1 MIEEES
7 RTSISCSVLDIERAM
22 ASFADGVD
30 ALDGLI
36 EEALSSADGLV
47 GMVDVILEKLISIGM
62 AAWLYLKPHQVGIHP
77 SNRYGLGIKAY
88 EVHRLG
94 AKIVRNK
101 FSFAATAGSVC
112 IEDKNGTIAQYT
124 QEFQRSSN
132 LFGKSP
138 PESIIAGSVS
148 SGHAIQFLVA
158 CLERI
163 ETKEKTLSDIDGRIN
178 TGQFQSK
185 DKRVEKALDTGLRW
199 LMVKKEAEERWP
211 KLPGLIQS
219 AKQATGQVQS
229 EETHF
234 ELLLHIQAIASEQGR
249 DGSVIDWA
257 RVKTEASKS
266 ESKYVDDIDAC
277 ADFVAKYGGG
287 SQGQFIKDLVQF
299 VSRCAPA
306 GRLVGGYV
314 FETLCKAKLAATE
327 MMPHLVMAVVKAHVN
342 GPPESAQSRMCRFV
356 TRSEIA
362 PLFAST
368 EARSKAMAAEKTLRH
383 LHSVSRQIDIDTIE
397 RIPIIGKADQLI
409 AMVLLGKK
417 LDERY
422 ANIECV
428 AHECIEALKAKQ
440 NGTIEIDNPYT
451 CQSAQHDSGADGDSV
466 KQTPFSGMLQYDA
479 STGELANANICLL
492 EQRGFKVDDT
502 IRLRKDDE
510 GAMARPNY
518 GWFASFSGSPL
529 TPSDT
534 LDPPPLYA
542 T

>member
-1 MIEEES
+1 
-7 RTSISCSVLDIERAM
+7 M

-47 GMVDVILEKLISIGM
+47 GMVDVILEKLIAIGM
-62 AAWLYLKPHQVGIHP
+62 AVWLYLKPRQVGIHP

-148 SGHAIQFLVA
+148 SGHTNQFLVA
-158 CLERI
+158 CLERV
-163 ETKEKTLSDIDGRIN
+163 ETKEKTLSDIDGRIS
-178 TGQFQSK
+178 TGQIQSK
-185 DKRVEKALDTGLRW
+185 DKQLEKALDTGLRW

-234 ELLLHIQAIASEQGR
+234 ELLLHIQTIASEQGR

-327 MMPHLVMAVVKAHVN
+327 MMPHLVMAVVKARVN
-342 GPPESAQSRMCRFV
+342 GPPESVQSRMCRFV
-356 TRSEIA
+356 TRPEIA
-362 PLFAST
+362 SLFAST
-368 EARSKAMAAEKTLRH
+368 EAKSKAMAAEKALRH

-409 AMVLLGKK
+409 AMLLLGKK
-417 LDERY
+417 VDERY

-451 CQSAQHDSGADGDSV
+451 CQPAQNDSGADGDSV
-466 KQTPFSGMLQYDA
+466 KQTPFSGMLQYDT
-479 STGELANANICLL
+479 STGELANANICILQ
-492 EQRGFKVDDT
+492 QRGFKVDDT
-502 IRLRKDDE
+502 IKLKKDDE
-510 GAMARPNY
+510 GARARPSY
-518 GWFASFSGSPL
+518 WGRGWFTSFSGFPL
-529 TPSDT
+529 TPST
-534 LDPPPLYA
+534 TMDPSPLYA

>member
-1 MIEEES
+1 
-7 RTSISCSVLDIERAM
+7 M

-36 EEALSSADGLV
+36 EEALPSADGLV
-47 GMVDVILEKLISIGM
+47 GMVDVTLEKLIAIGM
-62 AAWLYLKPHQVGIHP
+62 AVWLYLRPHQVDIHP
-77 SNRYGLGIKAY
+77 SNKYGLGIKAY

-94 AKIVRNK
+94 AKIARNK
-101 FSFAATAGSVC
+101 FSFATTAGSVC
-112 IEDKNGTIAQYT
+112 TEDKNGTIAQYT
-124 QEFQRSSN
+124 QEFQRLSN

-148 SGHAIQFLVA
+148 SGHTNQFPVA
-158 CLERI
+158 CLERV
-163 ETKEKTLSDIDGRIN
+163 ETKEKTLFDIDGRIN
-178 TGQFQSK
+178 TGQIQSK
-185 DKRVEKALDTGLRW
+185 DKHFEKALGTGLRW
-199 LMVKKEAEERWP
+199 LMVKKEAEECWP
-211 KLPGLIQS
+211 KLPFLIQS

-266 ESKYVDDIDAC
+266 ESKYVGDIDAC
-277 ADFVAKYGGG
+277 ADSVAKYGGG

-306 GRLVGGYV
+306 GRLVGGCA
-314 FETLCKAKLAATE
+314 FGTLCRAKLAATE
-327 MMPHLVMAVVKAHVN
+327 MMPHLVMASV
-342 GPPESAQSRMCRFV
+342 QSRMCRFV
-356 TRSEIA
+356 TRSEIV

-368 EARSKAMAAEKTLRH
+368 EAEKALRH

-409 AMVLLGKK
+409 AMLLLGKK
-417 LDERY
+417 VDERY

-451 CQSAQHDSGADGDSV
+451 CQSAQNDSGADGGSV
-466 KQTPFSGMLQYDA
+466 KQTPFSGTLQYDA
-479 STGELANANICLL
+479 STGELANANICIL
-492 EQRGFKVDDT
+492 EQGGFKVDDT
-502 IRLRKDDE
+502 IKLKKDDE
-510 GAMARPNY
+510 GARARPSY
-518 GWFASFSGSPL
+518 GWFTTFNGF
-529 TPSDT
+529 
-534 LDPPPLYA
+534 PLYA